1 MSSNLP
7 FPRLHLAWSRTVG
20 MCIICL
26 SVAPEHEDSEAPV
39 DEPSSDDDSEVD
51 YTSGLEC
58 CISY

>member
-1 MSSNLP
+1 
-7 FPRLHLAWSRTVG
+7 